1 MLSCY
6 PTYSSVGFLLVQCF
20 MHQTLEIFYTKK
32 AWLHLR
38 YLAAFSR
45 DMIHTV
51 RKRIWKLVKRKITA
65 LKLRRRGCFRTSSY
79 LSLLFRPVLEFKYIK
94 AILAGPM
101 VAAAVVGSTQ
111 ALPMSKAGMTTW
123 EISESLTQ
131 VLDYSEV
138 MPSSA
143 NELQVILPVTSLLG
157 ISQNYH
163 PGHPALDLRAE
174 MGSEVVSMQS
184 GTVSLVEYSA
194 FGYGHRVEVM
204 HEAGVTTLYAH
215 LGEMNATVGEYVSAG
230 ESLGQIGMT
239 GMTTGPH
246 LHFEIRQNGSTINPL
261 PVIAPA
267 IRAYQE
273 SLVQAD

>member
-1 MLSCY
+1 ML
-6 PTYSSVGFLLVQCF
+6 PDLQQCRF
-20 MHQTLEIFYTKK
+20 FIDAVFHASNLRNIFTRKK
-32 AWLHLR
+32 AWMHLR
-38 YLAAFSR
+38 YLAAYSR

-51 RKRIWKLVKRKITA
+51 RDPIWKLLRKKITV
-65 LKLRRRGCFRTSSY
+65 LKLRRRGSFRTSSY
-79 LSLLFRPVLEFKYIK
+79 LSLLFRPVLESKYIK
-94 AILAGPM
+94 ATLAGPM
-101 VAAAVVGSTQ
+101 VAAAIVGSAQ
-111 ALPMSKAGMTTW
+111 ALPMNGANMATW
-123 EISESLTQ
+123 EISEPLTQ

-138 MPSSA
+138 IPTSTNDSQ
-143 NELQVILPVTSLLG
+143 LILPVTSLLG

-174 MGSEVVSMQS
+174 IGSEVVSMQS

-215 LGEMNATVGEYVSAG
+215 LGEMNASVGEYVSAG
-230 ESLGQIGMT
+230 ESLGQVGMT

-246 LHFEIRQNGSTINPL
+246 LHFEIRQDGATINPL

-267 IRAYQE
+267 IQAYQE
-273 SLVQAD
+273 SLGQAD

>member
-1 MLSCY
+1 M
-6 PTYSSVGFLLVQCF
+6 
-20 MHQTLEIFYTKK
+20 
-32 AWLHLR
+32 
-38 YLAAFSR
+38 
-45 DMIHTV
+45 
-51 RKRIWKLVKRKITA
+51 
-65 LKLRRRGCFRTSSY
+65 
-79 LSLLFRPVLEFKYIK
+79 SLLFRPVLESKYVK
-94 AILAGPM
+94 ATLAGPM
-101 VAAAVVGSTQ
+101 VAAAIVGSAQ
-111 ALPMSKAGMTTW
+111 ALPMNEASIATW
-123 EISESLTQ
+123 EISEPLTQ

-138 MPSSA
+138 IPSSA
-143 NELQVILPVTSLLG
+143 NEQQVILPVTTLLG

-204 HEAGVTTLYAH
+204 HEAGVTSLYAH
-215 LGEMNATVGEYVSAG
+215 LGEMNALVGEYVSAG
-230 ESLGQIGMT
+230 ESLGQVGMT

-246 LHFEIRQNGSTINPL
+246 LHFEVRQNGSSINPL

-273 SLVQAD
+273 LLDQTD